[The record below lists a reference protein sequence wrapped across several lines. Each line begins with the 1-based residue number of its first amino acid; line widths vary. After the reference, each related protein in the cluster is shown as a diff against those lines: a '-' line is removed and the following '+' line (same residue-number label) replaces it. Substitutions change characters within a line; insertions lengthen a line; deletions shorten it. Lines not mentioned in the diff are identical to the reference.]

1 MRTPKA
7 NILLTA
13 AFFLCFALP
22 CGAQFYSDGTEPGNL
37 KWMELSTEHYRV
49 LFPDFA
55 DSLARQYALK
65 LENSW
70 NHVGKTAG
78 FAPTSGMK
86 KKLPVVLHTLSATS
100 NGLVVWAP
108 ARVELY
114 TTPDCFSPGSVQ
126 WSDHL
131 IIHESR
137 HVSQLQFAYDRKFL
151 PGRILFGELF
161 PAALSAIYP
170 GSAFLEGD
178 AVATETA
185 LTRSGRGR
193 NAEFLEYYKASFAQ
207 GDTRNYW
214 RWRYGSNKY
223 YTPDY
228 YRAGY
233 LQIAGIRALY
243 NVPDL
248 TERYYRRIL
257 EKPLFPFDN
266 FNKTVKE
273 ATGHTFKEAWT
284 AVCDSLNSEWAADR
298 KARAPFSTV
307 RAITKNHRRFTSYGY
322 MTELNGKLYCLRNG
336 LDRSQ
341 ELVRIDSNGNIKSLH
356 SMGYGITGLKSDRK
370 RERILWTEEIPDTRW
385 EMKSYSVV
393 RYFGKDDKIHSL
405 TRGTRYWQ
413 LCCSPSTD
421 RYAVI
426 EYSTS
431 GSISVVVLDPESG
444 KETSRLTAPDGLELT
459 DITWCGDTIYASAI
473 DDSGC
478 GIFNASDNFSKVLG
492 GIQAAVTDL
501 DSFSDD
507 TIIFACDCTGVNEL
521 YTYDFNKSICSKI
534 TNLPFGA
541 TDFTIARDSLYLSTI
556 ESGGRNIYVTKVD
569 NFVDNFNLQKL
580 NTSFIANSIS
590 KQEEADTS
598 TTITNL
604 EPLNTTAR
612 KYSTLAH
619 LMRFHSWAPLFINY
633 DSIESLSLSSIGSD
647 VDLGASLFFQN
658 ELGTSSGFVGYHA
671 ASAGGKWQHSGHIK
685 YCYRGWYPVI
695 EFKGSINERNVCQYN
710 FVKEKTDN
718 MYYYK
723 IKTAYASSPLLYAGI
738 KAYIPLTFNS
748 SGLSRGII
756 PNAEYSITN
765 DRFSTSSGGFIP
777 MQRLTLSLRGYI
789 MRNIPA
795 SCIYPRWGFGLE
807 GGLNFRPGLTN
818 LFAGNE
824 YVFAYAYLPGILRT
838 HGIKFTAI
846 SERHFGKGIFAEAYA
861 NTVPRGF
868 VSSDILQTMIK
879 YDTRSKFTIDYALPF
894 GNVDWSFLCPVAYI
908 RNFELFLHADYSI
921 MSSGKEDT
929 AAVASCGAD
938 FNVVLGNLLWI
949 PYTTRVGVTY
959 DYLLPDKTHYVGMT
973 FSISL

>member
-1 MRTPKA
+1 MCTPKA

-13 AFFLCFALP
+13 VFFLCLAFP
-22 CGAQFYSDGTEPGNL
+22 CGAQFYSNGTEPGKL

-49 LFPDFA
+49 LYPDFA
-55 DSLARQYALK
+55 DSLARQYAGK

-70 NHVGKTAG
+70 NIVGKTAG
-78 FAPTSGMK
+78 FAPASGMK

-100 NGLVVWAP
+100 NGLVILAP

-126 WSDHL
+126 WSDDL

-151 PGRILFGELF
+151 PGRILLGELF
-161 PAALSAIYP
+161 PSALSAIYP
-170 GSAFLEGD
+170 NSTFLEGD
-178 AVATETA
+178 AVAAETA

-193 NAEFLEYYKASFAQ
+193 KAEFLEYYKASFAQ
-207 GDTRNYW
+207 GDMRNYW

-223 YTPDY
+223 YTPDH

-233 LQIAGIRALY
+233 LQMAGIRALY

-248 TERYYRRIL
+248 TARYFRRIL
-257 EKPLFPFDN
+257 DKPLFPFDN

-284 AVCDSLNSEWAADR
+284 AVCDSLDSEWAADR
-298 KARAPFSTV
+298 EARAPFSST
-307 RAITKNHRRFTSYGY
+307 RAVTKNHRRFTSYGN
-322 MTELNGKLYCLRNG
+322 TTGLDGNLYCLRSG

-341 ELVRIDSNGNIKSLH
+341 ELVRIDSLGNIKTLH
-356 SMGYGITGLKSDRK
+356 AMGYGITGLKADSKRK
-370 RERILWTEEIPDTRW
+370 RILWTEEIPDTRW
-385 EMKSYSVV
+385 EMKSCSVV
-393 RYFGKDDKIHSL
+393 RYFGTDDKIHSL

-413 LCCSPSTD
+413 ICCNPSMD
-421 RYAVI
+421 SYAVI
-426 EYSTS
+426 EYGAS
-431 GSISVVVLDPESG
+431 GSNSIVVLDPETG
-444 KETSRLTAPDGLELT
+444 KETCRLTAPDGLELT
-459 DITWCGDTIYASAI
+459 DITWCGDTIYASAV
-473 DDSGC
+473 DGSGS
-478 GIFNASDNFSKVLG
+478 GIFNASDNFSRIFG
-492 GIQAAVTDL
+492 SIQAVITEL
-501 DSFSDD
+501 DSFTDNE
-507 TIIFACDCTGVNEL
+507 IIFACDCTGVNEL
-521 YTYDFNKSICSKI
+521 YTYNFNKSKCSKI

-541 TDFTIARDSLYLSTI
+541 SNFTISRDSLYLSTI

-569 NFVDNFNLQKL
+569 NFVNNFNLQKL

-590 KQEEADTS
+590 KQEATDTS
-598 TTITNL
+598 ARVQNFQ
-604 EPLNTTAR
+604 PLNANVR
-612 KYSTLAH
+612 KYPILAH
-619 LMRFHSWAPLFINY
+619 LMHFHSWAPLFINY
-633 DSIESLSLSSIGSD
+633 DSIESLSFSSIGSD
-647 VDLGASLFFQN
+647 VGLGASLFFQN
-658 ELGTSSGFVGYHA
+658 ELGTSSGFIGYHA

-685 YCYRGWYPVI
+685 YCYRGWYPII
-695 EFKGSINERNVCQYN
+695 ELNGSINERNVCQYN
-710 FVKEKTDN
+710 LVKEKTDN

-723 IKTAYASSPLLYAGI
+723 INATYASAPLLYAGI

-756 PNAEYSITN
+756 PNAEYTISS
-765 DRFSTSSGGFIP
+765 DRFLTSSGGFIP
-777 MQRLTLSLRGYI
+777 MQRLSLSLRGYI
-789 MRNIPA
+789 MRNRPA

-807 GGLNFRPGLTN
+807 GGLNFRPGLTS

-824 YVFAYAYLPGILRT
+824 YVFAYTYLPGILRT
-838 HGIKFTAI
+838 HGIKLTAL
-846 SERHFGKGIFAEAYA
+846 SEKHFGKGIFCETYA
-861 NTVPRGF
+861 NTAPRGF
-868 VSSDILQTMIK
+868 VSGELLQTMSR
-879 YDTRSKFTIDYALPF
+879 YDTQSKFTIDYALPF

-921 MSSGKEDT
+921 MSSGKENT

-938 FNVVLGNLLWI
+938 FDVVLGNLLWI

-959 DYLLPDKTHYVGMT
+959 DYLLPDRTHYVGMT